1 MRTGPPGSPTQR
13 PCRSQGTEEMLGAA
27 LEGVDRSSIVLST
40 KWSPDDWEGDAE
52 ANSAALR
59 QSVANSLAALRTDYI
74 DVMYFHGLPA
84 ASYDT
89 VVSGGLYATMAA
101 LRDEGL
107 IRHIGLT
114 TRFVDEPGQEV
125 CEIALQRNPEL

>member
-1 MRTGPPGSPTQR
+1 
-13 PCRSQGTEEMLGAA
+13 MLGAA

-52 ANSAALR
+52 ANSVALR

-114 TRFVDEPGQEV
+114 TRFVDEPGGQEV